1 VNDIKSHAFFRGL
14 DWQNLYLQPA
24 AYQPVVTD
32 ELDTQNF
39 ESFDEDTNMTPI
51 AGSSSRRKKDLN
63 FLGCVGVVVG
73 AELLC

>member
-1 VNDIKSHAFFRGL
+1 MDDIKSHAFFQGM
-14 DWQNLYLQPA
+14 DWENLYLRPA

-39 ESFDEDTNMTPI
+39 ENFDEDSNMTPI

-63 FLGCVGVVVG
+63 FLG
-73 AELLC
+73 